1 MTKEIKDWKRLSSTL
16 LQKTYAFDLYSNR
29 VSSPDESYQDDFY
42 TIDTTDWVN
51 VVPITKQNEVVLI
64 RQYRHGI
71 QGPTL
76 EIPGGRVD
84 PGETDVKAAALRELT
99 EETGYHANDA
109 ASLGW
114 IHPNPAIQ
122 SNKCHLFLARDVELL
137 FEQDL
142 DDAEDIAVVTV
153 PVNNIPSLLAQHEIT
168 HSLVAVALYRFLL
181 NTSGAL

>member
-1 MTKEIKDWKRLSSTL
+1 MTKEIKNWTRLSSTL

-29 VSSPDESYQDDFY
+29 VISPDQSYQDDFY

-64 RQYRHGI
+64 KQYRHGV
-71 QGPTL
+71 QSPTL

-84 PGETDVKAAALRELT
+84 PGETDVKAAALRELA

-109 ASLGW
+109 ESLGW

-142 DDAEDIAVVTV
+142 DDAEDIAVVHV
-153 PVNNIPSLLAQHEIT
+153 PVSNIANLLAQHEIT

-181 NTSGAL
+181 NFNGA